1 MPSLTTAVITAI
13 EITQTGYSTK
23 THLQIDQSIFA
34 PYGTH
39 AMICYGSGTQD
50 AEVKK
55 KSLISSHLDLMLS
68 Q

>member
-1 MPSLTTAVITAI
+1 MLSLTTAIITAI

-34 PYGTH
+34 SHGMH

-50 AEVKK
+50 VEAKK
-55 KSLISSHLDLMLS
+55 NH
-68 Q
+68 

>member
-1 MPSLTTAVITAI
+1 MPSLTTAIITAI

-34 PYGTH
+34 SYGMH
-39 AMICYGSGTQD
+39 AMICYGSGLQD
-50 AEVKK
+50 TEVKK
-55 KSLISSHLDLMLS
+55 KSLISSHLDLMLG